1 MVQTYR
7 KFDRVRGR
15 SAFATDLDHF
25 NTYNANKWVVTGT
38 GTPAAA
44 LGANGGLNLTTTAG
58 ANDKT
63 AIQRGIETG
72 ATKLEN
78 IQLRRGK
85 KIGAVA
91 RVEHA
96 DFAGFGL
103 FFGLAP
109 ANANPDT
116 VAAAGITLLPTGVTA
131 TFGARTASNPDIT
144 PVALRD
150 KLGGID
156 FEVYWDGQRSVSLF
170 AGGQRVGGFRLA
182 STDFNA
188 QGQVTGLV
196 ANYAV
201 SLAILNS
208 AVATARTVAVRTIG
222 SYIQLRP
229 DLGVPV

>member
-15 SAFATDLDHF
+15 SAFITDLDHF
-25 NTYNANKWVVTGT
+25 NTYNANKWIVTGT
-38 GTPAAA
+38 GTPVAA
-44 LGANGGLNLTTTAG
+44 LGTNGGLNLTTTAG
-58 ANDKT
+58 ANDKSS
-63 AIQRGIETG
+63 IQRGIETA

-78 IQLRRGK
+78 ITFRRGR

-103 FFGLAP
+103 FFGIAP

-116 VAAAGITLLPTGVTA
+116 VAVAGITLLPTGVTA
-131 TFGARTASNPDIT
+131 TFNGKTASNPDIT
-144 PVALRD
+144 PVSLRD

-156 FEVYWDGQRSVSLF
+156 FEVYWDGQRSISLF
-170 AGGQRVGGFRLA
+170 AGGQRVGGYRLA

-188 QGQVTGLV
+188 QSQVIGLL

-201 SLAILNS
+201 SLSVLN
-208 AVATARTVAVRTIG
+208 AATATARTVSVRTIG

-229 DLGVPV
+229 DVGIPT